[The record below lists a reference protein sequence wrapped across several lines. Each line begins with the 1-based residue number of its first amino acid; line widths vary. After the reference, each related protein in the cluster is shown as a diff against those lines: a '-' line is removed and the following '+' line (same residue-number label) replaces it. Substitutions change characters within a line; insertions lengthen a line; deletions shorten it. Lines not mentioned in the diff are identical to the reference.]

1 MSILDRFLNRAG
13 TTATTARRRA
23 ELAAR
28 GDRGP
33 GTGRVIRTGL
43 LGAAAGAVAS
53 FLLDPARGK
62 ARRAR
67 VRDQGMA
74 MIRRLG
80 RRAEQFGNRVRSDVE
95 GKLAAARAARSPE
108 ARVID
113 DATLTDRVR
122 SIVFRDAST
131 PKGDLNVNVERG
143 IVVVRGEV
151 PNETTRKRILAEVA
165 AVEGV
170 WSVHD
175 LTHLPG
181 EEAVTVRAS

>member
-1 MSILDRFLNRAG
+1 MSILDRFLNRADA
-13 TTATTARRRA
+13 TARTARRRA

-33 GTGRVIRTGL
+33 TTGRAIRTGL

-53 FLLDPARGK
+53 FLLDPARGR

-67 VRDQGMA
+67 VRDQGLA

-80 RRAEQFGNRVRSDVE
+80 RRTEQIRNRVRADVE
-95 GKLAAARAARSPE
+95 GKLAAARAAQSPDTHP
-108 ARVID
+108 ID

-122 SIVFRDAST
+122 STVFRDAST

-151 PNETTRKRILAEVA
+151 PDEATRKRILSEVE
-165 AVEGV
+165 AVDGV
-170 WSVHD
+170 WSVRD

-181 EEAVTVRAS
+181 EQAVSARAS